1 MKANR
6 LFQLRDLLYE
16 QPGISLQA
24 MQHRLEASAA
34 TVKRMLKDARDSFDM
49 PIRFDR
55 EMGGYRI
62 DASGPQALG
71 KDVKT
76 AELPGLWFAPEE
88 ALALITAQHLLADL
102 EPGLLEAKLRPLR
115 ARLEKLLESGGH
127 GADAVQQRIRITH
140 AGKRS
145 TNLAAF
151 QTVASATLARKRLR
165 ITHVNRERN
174 EQLQRDVSP
183 QQLVHYRDNWY
194 LDAWCHKRD
203 GLRSFGIDAIES
215 CAVLDLVAQEVP
227 ADEIKAELGMGYGI
241 FGGQPVATARL
252 KFTPERARWVSRE
265 QWHPDQRGWH
275 EPDGSYVLEVPYS
288 DDRELVG
295 DILRSGD
302 GVVVLAP
309 EALRGRVQKMLLTAA
324 MRYA

>member
-1 MKANR
+1 
-6 LFQLRDLLYE
+6 
-16 QPGISLQA
+16 
-24 MQHRLEASAA
+24 
-34 TVKRMLKDARDSFDM
+34 
-49 PIRFDR
+49 
-55 EMGGYRI
+55 
-62 DASGPQALG
+62 
-71 KDVKT
+71 
-76 AELPGLWFAPEE
+76 
-88 ALALITAQHLLADL
+88 
-102 EPGLLEAKLRPLR
+102 
-115 ARLEKLLESGGH
+115 
-127 GADAVQQRIRITH
+127 
-140 AGKRS
+140 
-145 TNLAAF
+145 
-151 QTVASATLARKRLR
+151 
-165 ITHVNRERN
+165 
-174 EQLQRDVSP
+174 LQRDVSP

-215 CAVLDLVAQEVP
+215 CAVLDLACLEVP